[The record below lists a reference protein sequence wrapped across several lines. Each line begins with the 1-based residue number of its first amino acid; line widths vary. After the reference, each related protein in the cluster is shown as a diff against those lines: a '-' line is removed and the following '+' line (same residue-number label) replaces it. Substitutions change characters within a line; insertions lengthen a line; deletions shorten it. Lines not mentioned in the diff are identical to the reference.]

1 VIETRIRPAETSP
14 RCRTSLQAVDLKGYA
29 LSQATRSAK
38 GHRQG
43 HAAAEEGVIVPADP
57 DAAPKLM
64 RYLPFWAAGAP
75 EGQT

>member
-1 VIETRIRPAETSP
+1 VIETRIRPAETSA
-14 RCRTSLQAVDLKGYA
+14 RCRVSLQAFDLKGFS
-29 LSQATRSAK
+29 LSQAARPAK

-43 HAAAEEGVIVPADP
+43 QAAVEEAVIVPADP

-64 RYLPFWAAGAP
+64 RYLPSWATGAP